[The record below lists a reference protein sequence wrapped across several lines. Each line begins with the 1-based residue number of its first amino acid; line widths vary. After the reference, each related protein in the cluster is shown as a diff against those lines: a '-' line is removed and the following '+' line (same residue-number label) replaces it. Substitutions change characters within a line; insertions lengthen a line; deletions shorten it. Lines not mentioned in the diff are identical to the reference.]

1 MDCKVKAKIE
11 VKPSDTNRDTFGE
24 SWINNPLNN
33 ITVPQMNP
41 DQYYTDNVYCKTEF
55 DSGHSKI
62 RQNRNCKNST
72 SFEVINF
79 WYGVVTD
86 VNEDGFDSEIF
97 DVQTNNEELLNFNF
111 DEIPKDDY
119 SLVEEGATFQLFLGY
134 HYSEYG
140 QKVRSTMLIFDRY
153 IEIPSLEKSYTE
165 IQNYRTLAE
174 KLKPID

>member
-41 DQYYTDNVYCKTEF
+41 DQYYTDNAYCKTEF
-55 DSGHSKI
+55 DSRHSIIK
-62 RQNRNCKNST
+62 QNRNCENST

-97 DVQTNNEELLNFNF
+97 DVQTNNEELLNFDFN
-111 DEIPKDDY
+111 EIPKNDKN
-119 SLVEEGATFQLFLGY
+119 LVEEGATFQLFLGY
-134 HYSEYG
+134 LYSEYG
-140 QKVRSTMLIFDRY
+140 QRTRSTIVIFDRY
-153 IEIPSLEKSYTE
+153 AEIPSLEKSYAE
-165 IQNYRTLAE
+165 IKNYRTLAE